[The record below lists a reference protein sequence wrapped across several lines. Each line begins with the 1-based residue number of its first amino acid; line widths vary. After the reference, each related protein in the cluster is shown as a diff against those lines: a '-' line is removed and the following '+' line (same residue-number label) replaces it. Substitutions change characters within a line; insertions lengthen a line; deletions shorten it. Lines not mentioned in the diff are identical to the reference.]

1 MLKLGELQEFIDNQ
15 KIRYHNF
22 FWYEIFKTTKKTK
35 LVLMTENLAQQ
46 ARLVLKSN
54 KIKNKNFEITSFE
67 NDDSIGNFYVIE
79 KEVLRALTHPSKEE
93 YQNIFKKPTKEFI
106 SLTNDFIKNETLR
119 IFKPTGFD
127 FYAIVS
133 LHSFD
138 NLAPKALG
146 WIKNLKDV
154 KKLKTKKFIKPQKL
168 QNLNDLIDS
177 LKGIPYT
184 TGGKS
189 IQHGFDCSGLIQKI
203 IYESQGIW
211 LPRKASWQALVCK
224 SIRFSDLKT
233 GDLIFFTK
241 KGEKRIDH
249 VVLVYKTQY
258 PNLPIVF
265 HAEIKHKSRL
275 EDLNKARW
283 LKNHKIEKFGRIKNE
298 LINNS

>member
-1 MLKLGELQEFIDNQ
+1 MILELEKLQKFIDNQ
-15 KIRYHNF
+15 KTRYHNF
-22 FWYEIFKTTKKTK
+22 FWYEIFKTFKKTK

-46 ARLVLKSN
+46 ARLILKN
-54 KIKNKNFEITSFE
+54 NKNFEITSFE
-67 NDDSIGNFYVIE
+67 NDDSIGDFYVIK

-93 YQNIFKKPTKEFI
+93 YQNVLEKKPNKKSI
-106 SLTNDFIKNETLR
+106 SLANDFIKNETLR

-154 KKLKTKKFIKPQKL
+154 KKLKTKKFIRPQKL
-168 QNLNDLIDS
+168 QNLENLIGDF
-177 LKGIPYT
+177 KNIPYT

-189 IQHGFDCSGLIQKI
+189 IEHGFDCSGLIQKI
-203 IYESQGIW
+203 IYETQGIW
-211 LPRKASWQALVCK
+211 LPRKASWQALVCQK
-224 SIRFSDLKT
+224 IKFSDLKT

-241 KGEKRIDH
+241 NREKRIDH

-258 PNLPIVF
+258 PKLPIVF
-265 HAEIKHKSRL
+265 HTKINYKSRL
-275 EDLNKARW
+275 EDLNKAKW
-283 LKNHKIEKFGRIKNE
+283 LKNYKIEKFGRIKIA
-298 LINNS
+298 IN